1 METMSFNESSSMT
14 SINYSPTVDGMSQSN
29 PDPNAKIP
37 QGLIMPPPPQIE
49 ENKVDESKEMA
60 DFSTPI
66 DELVAPGPSQMI
78 QDEMMGP
85 ASMPMQAKR
94 APRNE
99 GSGRKS
105 NNPLGMTDEQYTA
118 AIAGLCGLAAFS
130 KPVQEK
136 LIDMI
141 PSMIKDGTDD
151 LSATGMA
158 IMALVVALL
167 FYFAKRALVQN

>member
-1 METMSFNESSSMT
+1 MSFNESSSMT
-14 SINYSPTVDGMSQSN
+14 SISYSPSVDGMSQN
-29 PDPNAKIP
+29 KQDPNVKIP
-37 QGLIMPPPPQIE
+37 EGLIMPPPPPQIE
-49 ENKVDESKEMA
+49 ENKVEESKGMA

-66 DELVAPGPSQMI
+66 EELVAPGPGQML

-85 ASMPMQAKR
+85 SMMPVQAKR

-99 GSGRKS
+99 GGSSHKS
-105 NNPLGMTDEQYTA
+105 NNPLGLTDEQYTA
-118 AIAGLCGLAAFS
+118 VIAGLSGLAAFS

-141 PSMIKDGTDD
+141 PSMIKDGSDS
-151 LSATGMA
+151 LSATGMV
-158 IMALVVALL
+158 IMALVAALI

>member
-1 METMSFNESSSMT
+1 MNFNESSSMT
-14 SINYSPTVDGMSQSN
+14 AISYNPTVDGMSQN
-29 PDPNAKIP
+29 KQDPNVKIP
-37 QGLIMPPPPQIE
+37 EGLIMPPPIE

-66 DELVAPGPSQMI
+66 DELVAPGPGQMI

-85 ASMPMQAKR
+85 SMMPMQAKR
-94 APRNE
+94 AARNE
-99 GSGRKS
+99 GSSRKS

-118 AIAGLCGLAAFS
+118 LIAGLCGLAAFS

-158 IMALVVALL
+158 IMAAVVALL
-167 FYFAKRALVQN
+167 FYFAKRALISQ

>member
-1 METMSFNESSSMT
+1 METMNFNESSSMT
-14 SINYSPTVDGMSQSN
+14 SINYSPMVDGMSQSK

-37 QGLIMPPPPQIE
+37 EGLIMPPPPQIE

-66 DELVAPGPSQMI
+66 DELVAPGPGQMI

-85 ASMPMQAKR
+85 SMMPMQAKR

-99 GSGRKS
+99 GSSRKS

-118 AIAGLCGLAAFS
+118 VIAGLCGLAAFS

-136 LIDMI
+136 LVDMI

-151 LSATGMA
+151 LSATGMV
-158 IMALVVALL
+158 IMAAVVALL

>member
-1 METMSFNESSSMT
+1 MNFNESSSMT
-14 SINYSPTVDGMSQSN
+14 SINYSPMVDGMSQSK

-37 QGLIMPPPPQIE
+37 EGLIMPPPPQIE

-66 DELVAPGPSQMI
+66 DELVAPGPGQMI

-85 ASMPMQAKR
+85 SMMPMQAKR

-99 GSGRKS
+99 GSSRKS

-118 AIAGLCGLAAFS
+118 VIAGLCGLAAFS

-136 LIDMI
+136 LVDMI
-141 PSMIKDGTDD
+141 PSMIKDGTDE
-151 LSATGMA
+151 LSASGMV
-158 IMALVVALL
+158 IMAAVVALL

>member
-1 METMSFNESSSMT
+1 MNFNESSSMT
-14 SINYSPTVDGMSQSN
+14 SINYSPMVDGMSQSK

-37 QGLIMPPPPQIE
+37 EGLIMPPPPQIE

-66 DELVAPGPSQMI
+66 DELVAPGPGQMI

-85 ASMPMQAKR
+85 SMMPMQAKR

-99 GSGRKS
+99 GSSRKS

-118 AIAGLCGLAAFS
+118 VIAGLCGLAAFS

-136 LIDMI
+136 LVDMI

-151 LSATGMA
+151 LSATGMV
-158 IMALVVALL
+158 IMAAVVALL